1 MGLGR
6 SSIVA
11 KGDWVQAIRPCP
23 YQAEDLTRQN
33 LAIRGLA
40 VLMGESKFIAEKVD
54 PRVSVAEV
62 VMKEDH
68 LPWTAG

>member
-1 MGLGR
+1 MGLGQ

-11 KGDWVQAIRPCP
+11 MGDWVQAILPCR
-23 YQAEDLTRQN
+23 YQAEDLTIQN
-33 LAIRGLA
+33 LPIRGLT
-40 VLMGESKFIAEKVD
+40 VSMGESKFITRKVD
-54 PRVSVAEV
+54 SRVSVVEV

>member
-11 KGDWVQAIRPCP
+11 KGDRVQAIRPCP
-23 YQAEDLTRQN
+23 YQVEDLTRQK

-40 VLMGESKFIAEKVD
+40 ALMGESKFITEEVS
-54 PRVSVAEV
+54 PRISVAEV
-62 VMKEDH
+62 AMKEDY

>member
-1 MGLGR
+1 MGLGQ
-6 SSIVA
+6 SSTVA
-11 KGDWVQAIRPCP
+11 TGDWVRAMLPCP

-33 LAIRGLA
+33 LGIRSLA
-40 VLMGESKFIAEKVD
+40 VLMGKSKFITEKVG
-54 PRVSVAEV
+54 PRVSAAEV

>member
-1 MGLGR
+1 MGLGQ

-11 KGDWVQAIRPCP
+11 TGDWVRAMLPCP
-23 YQAEDLTRQN
+23 YQAEDLTKQN
-33 LAIRGLA
+33 LTIRGLA
-40 VLMGESKFIAEKVD
+40 VSMGESKSITEKAD
-54 PRVSVAEV
+54 PQVSVAEV